1 MTFGLHE
8 ITTGKSTLQIG
19 NPNQTQFNINAFD
32 ASKSAASTVLIGRAA
47 TKSTLRGGLTE
58 NAIWG
63 GGYASQDMQGSV
75 AAVDTIWFG
84 TTDGADTFS
93 KGADQ
98 GDTIYLW
105 DVKSIDA
112 VKITTSTVDDKDYDT
127 VVLGGSTL
135 TIRDDS
141 NTALDGGL
149 SFKLSMG
156 DTYTYDKSTKKFTA
170 KA

>member
-84 TTDGADTFS
+84 TTDGADKFS
-93 KGADQ
+93 KGVDK

-105 DVKSIDA
+105 DVTSIDA
-112 VKITTSTVDDKDYDT
+112 VKINTATAGQET
-127 VVLGGSTL
+127 VVLGSSTL
-135 TIRDDS
+135 NITDAGQK
-141 NTALDGGL
+141 ALDGGL
-149 SFKLSMG
+149 TFKISTG
-156 DTYTYDKSTKKFTA
+156 ASYTYDKATKNFTA